1 MPALPIMGCYR
12 TSFITKIEDK
22 NGKVIYK
29 NTSDE
34 KQALSP
40 DINYVMVDMLRY
52 AVRGAAG
59 FKGVVSNIGGKT
71 GTTNDYVDGW
81 FIGMTRTSRGDMG
94 RRR

>member
-1 MPALPIMGCYR
+1 MTGAYASFANNGTYIVP
-12 TSFITKIEDK
+12 SFITKIEDK

-59 FKGVVSNIGGKT
+59 FKGVVSN
-71 GTTNDYVDGW
+71 
-81 FIGMTRTSRGDMG
+81 RGAKSSG
-94 RRR
+94 L